1 MKHKYQSA
9 CSITQYLKNQYGYAV
24 FMEAVHVPTTDST
37 WKWNIPYYCYL
48 YTEDHKAVFLV
59 TVKEVRDTLQSHEDL
74 SWSDVL
80 EYYEEDSLE
89 DMEKGN
95 IADAYFYETFLMM
108 KSLLK

>member
-1 MKHKYQSA
+1 MP
-9 CSITQYLKNQYGYAV
+9 V
-24 FMEAVHVPTTDST
+24 TDST

-48 YTEDHKAVFLV
+48 CIENNRAVFLV
-59 TVKEVRDTLQSHEDL
+59 TIQEVTGTLQSHEDL

-80 EYYEEDSLE
+80 EYYEEDSLD

-108 KSLLK
+108 TNLLK

>member
-1 MKHKYQSA
+1 MKRKYQSK
-9 CSITQYLKNQYGYAV
+9 CTVREYDRNQYGFQI
-24 FMEAVHVPTTDST
+24 FMEAVHVPVTDNP

-48 YTEDHKAVFLV
+48 YMEDKKTVFLV
-59 TVKEVRDTLQSHEDL
+59 TIKDITESLKAHEAL

-108 KSLLK
+108 KNLVK